1 MKIPKNPDFYFDNKN
16 KEFIIKNPK
25 TPTPWLNYLGADDY
39 CAMISNNAGGYSFYK
54 SPKSFRILR
63 YRYNNI
69 PMDRPGRYI
78 YIKEKNDYW
87 STSWQPTR
95 RDLKK
100 YKYITVH
107 GLGYTKIFCEHNKIK
122 SEVLYFV
129 PLKESLELWVL
140 KLENLSNKQRNVDI
154 FSYAEFCLFDAMGDL
169 TDLQYIQNIARTTIN
184 KEGIIEHNCLFANGE
199 VKNVFAFTTEKFVS
213 FDTNREVF
221 IGEHN
226 DESNPIA
233 VEAGKCKN
241 SLISGGNPCASYH
254 LKVTLKPKQTKRI
267 VFAVGY
273 GSAEI
278 EGKKF
283 KQKYSDL
290 TNVDS
295 EFEKLK
301 NYWDSI
307 LGKFQVET
315 PDEKFNTII
324 NIWLPYQCNTT
335 FKWSRSA
342 SYYETGTH
350 RDGLG
355 YRDSNQDV
363 LSIIHAEPQKVRN
376 RILALASAVY
386 NDGSACHTFQPI
398 TNTGT
403 GGHDYSDDHLW
414 LVLSTTAYIKE
425 TNDFKILDEV
435 VPYFDGGEGS
445 LFEHLKRVLNYALNK
460 LGKHG
465 LSLALRADWNDCLN
479 LKEGGESVWTTEL
492 LYKALNDFVELC
504 EYLGYEQEAKEYKE
518 HSKKIKE
525 SFDKYCWDG
534 EWYLCAY
541 TNQSRKIGTKDEK
554 YCKIY
559 LNTNTWAVL
568 SNISNLNKNRIAL
581 DNVYKYLFCKYG
593 LKLFFP
599 AYREF
604 DEDVGAMSSFPPGLK
619 ENAAIFCHSNT
630 WAIISECMLG
640 NAERAYK
647 YFDSLNPVNRLRNV
661 NLHKVE
667 PYVYCQMIASDEH
680 PEFGLGRNSWLTG
693 TASWMYVAATQYI
706 LGIQPVYDGLK
717 ISPCIP
723 DNWKKVKIKRY
734 FRDNWIDI
742 EIERV
747 GKGNK
752 IKKIF
757 LNSRQINSNII
768 KIETK
773 NLNYHV
779 KILLGG
785 E

>member
-1 MKIPKNPDFYFDNKN
+1 MKLKQHPDFYFDNQN

-25 TPTPWLNYLGADDY
+25 TPTPWLNYLGTDDY

-87 STSWQPTR
+87 SISWQPTR

-100 YKYITVH
+100 YKYTTVH
-107 GLGYTKIFCEHNKIK
+107 GLGYTKILCEHNKIE

-140 KLENLSNKQRNVDI
+140 TLRNLSNKQRTLDI

-169 TDLQYIQNIARTTIN
+169 TDLQYIQNVARTKIT
-184 KEGIIEHNCLFANGE
+184 KEGIIEHYCLFAGGE
-199 VKNVFAFTTEKFVS
+199 IKNVFAFTSEKFVS
-213 FDTNREVF
+213 YDTNREIF

-226 DESNPIA
+226 DESNPSA
-233 VEAGKCKN
+233 VELGRCKN
-241 SLISGGNPCASYH
+241 SLISGGNPCACYH
-254 LKVTLKPKQTKRI
+254 IRVNLKPKQIKKI
-267 VFAVGY
+267 IFAVGY
-273 GSAEI
+273 GKADV

-283 KQKYSDL
+283 KQKYSDIA
-290 TNVDS
+290 NV
-295 EFEKLK
+295 EKEYNKLK
-301 NYWDSI
+301 EYWNSV

-315 PDEKFNTII
+315 PDEKFNTIV
-324 NIWLPYQCNTT
+324 NIWLPYQCHTT

-363 LSIIHAEPQKVRN
+363 LSIIHAEPQRVRA
-376 RILALASAVY
+376 RILALASAIY
-386 NDGSACHTFQPI
+386 KEGYACHTFQPI

-403 GGHDYSDDHLW
+403 GGTDYSDDHLW

-425 TNDFKILDEV
+425 TGDFKILDEV
-435 VPYFDGGEGS
+435 VPYFDDGEGS
-445 LFEHLKRVLNYALNK
+445 LLEHLEKVLDYALSK

-465 LSLALRADWNDCLN
+465 ISLALRADWNDCLN

-504 EYLGYEQEAKEYKE
+504 EYLGYDKKAEKYKEYLKQLKE
-518 HSKKIKE
+518 N
-525 SFDKYCWDG
+525 FDQNCWDG

-541 TNQSRKIGTKDEK
+541 TVDGRKIGTKQEK

-568 SNISNLNKNRIAL
+568 SGIGDKNKNKIAL
-581 DNVYKYLFCKYG
+581 DNVYKFLFTKYG
-593 LKLFFP
+593 LKLFTP
-599 AYREF
+599 AYKEF
-604 DEDVGAMSSFPPGLK
+604 DPDVGAMSSFPPGLK

-630 WAIISECMLG
+630 WAVISECMMG
-640 NAERAYK
+640 NAERAYE
-647 YFDSLNPVNRLRNV
+647 YFDSLNPINRLKNIYR
-661 NLHKVE
+661 HKVE
-667 PYVYCQMIASDEH
+667 PYVYCQMVASDEH

-706 LGIQPVYDGLK
+706 LGIQPTYDGLK
-717 ISPCIP
+717 ILPCIP
-723 DNWKKVKIKRY
+723 SNWKKVKVKRY
-734 FRDNWIDI
+734 FRDNLINI
-742 EIERV
+742 EIERI
-747 GKGNK
+747 GKENQ

-757 LNSRQINSNII
+757 LNSRQIDSNII
-768 KIETK
+768 KINTK
-773 NLNYHV
+773 NSNYHV
-779 KILLGG
+779 KILIG
-785 E
+785 